1 MALHLL
7 SNLGQGVLKMA
18 PDGGKKWDYLI
29 INAHLATMVD
39 NGEPYGAIRH
49 GALAIA
55 DQRIAW
61 LGPLNELPGA
71 PENCANKVYAASGL
85 WLTPGLID
93 CHTHLV
99 FAGNRASE
107 FEQRLNGVS
116 YEEIARK
123 GGGILSTVNA
133 TRSANEGDLVE
144 KAAERMRHLRSQG
157 VTRVEVKSGY
167 GLTLESELRMLR
179 AIRRLQERQ
188 PIDVSSTF
196 LGAHAV
202 PPEFKDDSDA
212 YVDLVCNE
220 MLPVIK
226 EQGLADAVD
235 AYCESIAFSTDQVR
249 RVFETASK
257 LGFDLKLHADQLTD
271 CGGASLAAEFKA
283 LSADHLEY
291 TGEAG
296 VKAMAKAGTIAVM
309 LPGAFH
315 NLQDPQKPPI
325 QSLRE
330 HAVPMAV
337 ATDCN
342 PGSSPLSSIIT
353 AMNLACIHFKMT
365 PEESLAGVTI
375 NAAKALG
382 VDQQVGS
389 LEVGKMADLAL
400 WDISEPA
407 ELAYWVGG
415 RRCRRLYKDGQAV
428 Y

>member
-1 MALHLL
+1 MEFKTLAL
-7 SNLGQGVLKMA
+7 
-18 PDGGKKWDYLI
+18 DGEKKWDYLI
-29 INAHLATMVD
+29 INAHLATMTH
-39 NGEPYGAIRH
+39 NGAPYGAVRH

-71 PENCANKVYAASGL
+71 PESCANKVYAASGL

-116 YEEIARK
+116 YEEIARQ

-133 TRSANEGDLVE
+133 TRAANENDLVE
-144 KAAERMRHLRSQG
+144 SASRRLRHLRSQG
-157 VTRVEVKSGY
+157 VTTVEIKSGY
-167 GLTLESELRMLR
+167 GLSMEAELRMLR
-179 AIRRLQERQ
+179 AIRRLRERQ
-188 PIDVSSTF
+188 PIDIRATF
-196 LGAHAV
+196 LGAHAI
-202 PPEFKDDSDA
+202 PPEFTDDADA
-212 YVDLVCNE
+212 YVDLICNE
-220 MLPVIK
+220 MLPNIK
-226 EQGLADAVD
+226 ASGLADAVD
-235 AYCESIAFSTDQVR
+235 AYCESIAFSPAQIR
-249 RVFETASK
+249 RVFSAAQE
-257 LGFDLKLHADQLTD
+257 LGLPLKLHADQLHD
-271 CGGASLAAEFKA
+271 CGGAALAAEFNA

-291 TGEAG
+291 TNQAG
-296 VKAMAKAGTIAVM
+296 IKAMSAAGTVAVL

-315 NLQDPQKPPI
+315 TLQDPQKPPI
-325 QSLRE
+325 QGLRD
-330 HAVPMAV
+330 HGVPMAL

-353 AMNLACIHFKMT
+353 AMNYACIHFRLT
-365 PEESLAGVTI
+365 PEESLAGVTL
-375 NAAKALG
+375 NAARALG
-382 VDQQVGS
+382 IDQQVGS

-400 WDISEPA
+400 WEISEPA